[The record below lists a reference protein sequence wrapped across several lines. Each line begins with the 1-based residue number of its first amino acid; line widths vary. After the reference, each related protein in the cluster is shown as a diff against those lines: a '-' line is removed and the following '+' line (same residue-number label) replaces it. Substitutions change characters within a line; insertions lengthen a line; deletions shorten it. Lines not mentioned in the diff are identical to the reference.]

1 MDKTLVFG
9 LPKNS
14 KVVSIVRTDTCIS
27 KVVSIVRTDTCTN
40 ATYSY
45 DTAGDLFTVSYNDG
59 STPSATYT
67 YDWLGRISSVV
78 RGGTA
83 ASFVY
88 DLANDV
94 LSETYTGGTLN
105 GFMVTNQYD
114 ADLRRTQMTLCS
126 NSVPLCRAIY
136 GYDAAS
142 RLASV
147 SDGTNSATYSYLANS
162 PMVGQIVFASNG
174 VTRMTTSRQ
183 YDYLNRLS
191 AISSS
196 PSNSFAYLY
205 NAANQ
210 RTMDRLAD
218 GSYWRYGY
226 DALGQ
231 VTAGNKFWVDETPVA
246 GQQFDYAFDTIGNR
260 TQTQAGGDQNGL
272 NLRVAG
278 YTNNTLNQIT
288 SRGVPGYVDVMG
300 DALATN
306 SVTVNGAAA
315 YRKNEFFRDQLSV
328 ANTANPVWQSVTNA
342 SPGQTTVTG
351 HLYLAKNPETNMYDA
366 DGNLL
371 SDGRWSYAW
380 DGENRLIGMTSL
392 SSAPSGSQLQL
403 AFAYDYQGRRIQK
416 TVSTNNGSA
425 YVGEYTNNYAYDGWN
440 LIATLNSSL
449 AILNSYLW
457 GSDLSGS
464 IQGAGGVGGL
474 LAENIA
480 GNGVQFVAYDGNGN
494 VSALVNAANGATV
507 ANYEYGPFGEVIR
520 ATGPMAKLNPAR
532 EGTKFYDDETDM
544 AYYGYRYYNPSTGR
558 WLSRDPAEENGGLN
572 LYGFVNNDAVD
583 YCDMLGL
590 EWIVARNHGA
600 RAKVIA
606 TSPSDTI
613 GQLASKIGLNPL
625 EYKKWLE
632 PADDPVVS
640 CNVYTIPN
648 QIVLAV
654 GKIKNTTNP
663 LGKNPLRI
671 AEDMAQY
678 AEITLDLKGFQVL
691 YYDYTHEWYVLPL
704 RTGFTGSFFQF
715 QSGQLEG

>member
-1 MDKTLVFG
+1 
-9 LPKNS
+9 
-14 KVVSIVRTDTCIS
+14 
-27 KVVSIVRTDTCTN
+27 
-40 ATYSY
+40 
-45 DTAGDLFTVSYNDG
+45 
-59 STPSATYT
+59 
-67 YDWLGRISSVV
+67 
-78 RGGTA
+78 
-83 ASFVY
+83 
-88 DLANDV
+88 
-94 LSETYTGGTLN
+94 
-105 GFMVTNQYD
+105 
-114 ADLRRTQMTLCS
+114 
-126 NSVPLCRAIY
+126 
-136 GYDAAS
+136 
-142 RLASV
+142 
-147 SDGTNSATYSYLANS
+147 
-162 PMVGQIVFASNG
+162 
-174 VTRMTTSRQ
+174 MTTSKQ
-183 YDYLNRLS
+183 YDYFHPVRYCAALRDCALLATERWEGRCGEQRLS
-191 AISSS
+191 H
-196 PSNSFAYLY
+196 
-205 NAANQ
+205 
-210 RTMDRLAD
+210 
-218 GSYWRYGY
+218 G
-226 DALGQ
+226 
-231 VTAGNKFWVDETPVA
+231 V
-246 GQQFDYAFDTIGNR
+246 
-260 TQTQAGGDQNGL
+260 
-272 NLRVAG
+272 
-278 YTNNTLNQIT
+278 NQIT

-306 SVTVNGAAA
+306 SVTVHPVRYAKQHGRGIQSLRHRPPVAIRCARLSHGVNGAAA

>member
-1 MDKTLVFG
+1 MERA
-9 LPKNS
+9 
-14 KVVSIVRTDTCIS
+14 VRKQTFFRLLTC
-27 KVVSIVRTDTCTN
+27 
-40 ATYSY
+40 A
-45 DTAGDLFTVSYNDG
+45 
-59 STPSATYT
+59 
-67 YDWLGRISSVV
+67 
-78 RGGTA
+78 
-83 ASFVY
+83 
-88 DLANDV
+88 V
-94 LSETYTGGTLN
+94 LS
-105 GFMVTNQYD
+105 
-114 ADLRRTQMTLCS
+114 AA
-126 NSVPLCRAIY
+126 AIY

-147 SDGTNSATYSYLANS
+147 SDGTNSATYSHLGNS
-162 PMVGQIVFASNG
+162 PLVGQIVFASNG
-174 VTRMTTSRQ
+174 VTTMTTSKQ
-183 YDYLNRLS
+183 DDYLNRLS

-278 YTNNTLNQIT
+278 YTNNSLNQIT

-328 ANTANPVWQSVTNA
+328 ANTANPVWQGVTNA

-351 HLYLAKNPETNMYDA
+351 HLYLPKNPETNMYDA

-520 ATGPMAKLNPAR
+520 ATGPMAKANPFR
-532 EGTKFYDDETDM
+532 FSTKYCDDESDLV
-544 AYYGYRYYNPSTGR
+544 YYGYRYYNPSTGR
-558 WLSRDPAEENGGLN
+558 WLSRDPILEYAFEANFHPMT
-572 LYGFVNNDAVD
+572 GFVDNAEDANEYLFVRNNSLSGYDVT
-583 YCDMLGL
+583 GL
-590 EWIVARNHGA
+590 CVTVRSGPGTVVGGIGT
-600 RAKVIA
+600 VILHHPIIR
-606 TSPSDTI
+606 TSYPPVTDTFSLRCPNSMPYLVIWGIGSSTYSPEGHDFPS
-613 GQLASKIGLNPL
+613 GWGLASPMSGGPPSYIITISVPSRITYFGNQSHLNGLYIQGCCSCASIGTP
-625 EYKKWLE
+625 ERIDP
-632 PADDPVVS
+632 PAPPP
-640 CNVYTIPN
+640 YPPPPIPPGI
-648 QIVLAV
+648 Q
-654 GKIKNTTNP
+654 P
-663 LGKNPLRI
+663 
-671 AEDMAQY
+671 
-678 AEITLDLKGFQVL
+678 
-691 YYDYTHEWYVLPL
+691 
-704 RTGFTGSFFQF
+704 
-715 QSGQLEG
+715 